1 MFQRTK
7 YSLHLI
13 ILQNKEII
21 YALAYYCGAYN
32 YSRSSGKILGC
43 FGYECSDTAFSIL
56 NLFDITYIQNKG
68 AAFSLLSGKLSLL
81 SIISVA
87 FCICAVIYWI
97 KKKPTHPL
105 LCTSITMMFAGAF
118 GNAIDR
124 IFRGFVIDYIQTSF
138 INFPVFNIADI
149 GITVGAILLVVYFIW
164 FDKEDKNADVK
175 N

>member
-1 MFQRTK
+1 M
-7 YSLHLI
+7 LWLI
-13 ILQNKEII
+13 IAVLII
-21 YALAYYCGAYN
+21 IADQAVKYLVV
-32 YSRSSGKILGC
+32 SGMNVG
-43 FGYECSDTAFSIL
+43 DT
-56 NLFDITYIQNKG
+56 
-68 AAFSLLSGKLSLL
+68 AFSLLSGKLSLL

>member
-1 MFQRTK
+1 M
-7 YSLHLI
+7 
-13 ILQNKEII
+13 NV
-21 YALAYYCGAYN
+21 G
-32 YSRSSGKILGC
+32 
-43 FGYECSDTAFSIL
+43 DTAFSIL

-124 IFRGFVIDYIQTSF
+124 IFRGFVMECHVENDT
-138 INFPVFNIADI
+138 
-149 GITVGAILLVVYFIW
+149 LFIW

>member
-1 MFQRTK
+1 M
-7 YSLHLI
+7 LWLI
-13 ILQNKEII
+13 IAVLII
-21 YALAYYCGAYN
+21 IADQAVKYLVV
-32 YSRSSGKILGC
+32 SGMNVG
-43 FGYECSDTAFSIL
+43 DTAFSIL

-149 GITVGAILLVVYFIW
+149 GITTTGSASQKVRPVKDIVKGI
-164 FDKEDKNADVK
+164 FDSFYTALQVFQQL
-175 N
+175 

>member
-1 MFQRTK
+1 M
-7 YSLHLI
+7 LWLI
-13 ILQNKEII
+13 IAVLII
-21 YALAYYCGAYN
+21 IADQAVKYLVA
-32 YSRSSGKILGC
+32 SGMNVG
-43 FGYECSDTAFSIL
+43 DTAFSIL

>member
-1 MFQRTK
+1 M
-7 YSLHLI
+7 LWLI
-13 ILQNKEII
+13 IAVLII
-21 YALAYYCGAYN
+21 IADQAVKYLVV
-32 YSRSSGKILGC
+32 SGMNVG
-43 FGYECSDTAFSIL
+43 DTAFSIL

-87 FCICAVIYWI
+87 FCICAVI
-97 KKKPTHPL
+97 
-105 LCTSITMMFAGAF
+105 CTSITMMFAGAF

>member
-1 MFQRTK
+1 M
-7 YSLHLI
+7 LWLI
-13 ILQNKEII
+13 IAVLII
-21 YALAYYCGAYN
+21 IAGMN
-32 YSRSSGKILGC
+32 VG
-43 FGYECSDTAFSIL
+43 DTAFSIL

-118 GNAIDR
+118 GN
-124 IFRGFVIDYIQTSF
+124 IQTSF

-149 GITVGAILLVVYFIW
+149 GITVGAILLVAYFIW

>member
-1 MFQRTK
+1 M
-7 YSLHLI
+7 LWLI
-13 ILQNKEII
+13 IAMLII
-21 YALAYYCGAYN
+21 IADQAVKYLVV
-32 YSRSSGKILGC
+32 SGMNVG
-43 FGYECSDTAFSIL
+43 DTAFSIL

-68 AAFSLLSGKLSLL
+68 AAFSLLSGY
-81 SIISVA
+81 ISVV
-87 FCICAVIYWI
+87 FCVCAVIYWI